1 MKKILLI
8 ASAAAIAIALGG
20 CTNAD
25 IAQLTALGS
34 PASITCYSGGK
45 VIYKGMSTGKIATES
60 QSDGWYFQDASTHE
74 LVRVSGQCVI
84 KQK

>member
-1 MKKILLI
+1 MKKLILI
-8 ASAAAIAIALGG
+8 SAALTVALVLGG

-45 VIYKGMSTGKIATES
+45 IIYQGMSTGKIATEQ
-60 QSDGWYFQDASTHE
+60 QSDGWYFEDASTHE